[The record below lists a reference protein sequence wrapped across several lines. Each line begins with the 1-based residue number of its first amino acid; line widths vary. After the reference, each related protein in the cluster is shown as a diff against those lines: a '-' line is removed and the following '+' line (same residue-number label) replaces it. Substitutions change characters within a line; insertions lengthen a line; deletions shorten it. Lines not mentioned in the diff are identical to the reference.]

1 MFLWGRIY
9 IYIPVKR
16 NGRTHGR
23 FFTVI
28 ISEEERRESGLR
40 IGSKGGFN
48 LIVNI
53 LHFF

>member
-1 MFLWGRIY
+1 M
-9 IYIPVKR
+9 
-16 NGRTHGR
+16 
-23 FFTVI
+23 I

-53 LHFF
+53 LDFFQRALVFEYYMVKIVNSINSVLKC